1 MLVCGIKRSILYE
14 PAMANKRGHTYAIR
28 GIVIIYFII
37 LLTLILLA
45 ASNYPVQWR
54 VEANRERSRYLEVIV
69 QAIEYYKLDHD
80 GALFDLPA
88 EHQIISNQ
96 EGCSYEC
103 PALGRVL
110 SCYNLQ
116 AKLVPGYVRGIP
128 SDPLLVRTPNSGFYL
143 SYRGAALTL
152 GACHKFFR
160 DPVEIQKKL

>member
-1 MLVCGIKRSILYE
+1 ME
-14 PAMANKRGHTYAIR
+14 NKRGRAYAIQ
-28 GIVIIYFII
+28 GVVIIYFIV

-54 VEANRERSRYLEVIV
+54 VEANRERSRYLEVIA
-69 QAIEYYKLDHD
+69 QAIEYHKLDHD

-88 EHQIISNQ
+88 EPQVISNQ

-116 AKLVPGYVRGIP
+116 AKLVPGYVRDIP
-128 SDPLLVRTPNSGFYL
+128 RDPLLEATPNSGFFI
-143 SYRGAALTL
+143 SYDDATLTL

>member
-1 MLVCGIKRSILYE
+1 
-14 PAMANKRGHTYAIR
+14 MANKRVHAYAIR

-54 VEANRERSRYLEVIV
+54 VEANRERSRYLEVIA

-88 EHQIISNQ
+88 APRVISNQ

-116 AKLVPGYVRGIP
+116 EKLVPGYVRDIP
-128 SDPLLVRTPNSGFYL
+128 RDPLLEATPNSGFYL
-143 SYRGAALTL
+143 SYSGPVLTL